1 MSLSRRTIV
10 NKPIVIKR
18 RLPLSESTIISS
30 RMRQISSGTEDTSV
44 SPQQQQQSSSFST
57 TRVARTMGSITSVC
71 DSFFVLIKVWIVPV
85 QKFLLK
91 QWQGLSADAQ
101 DFLILE
107 LFFLMNQENQVF
119 RFYY

>member
-30 RMRQISSGTEDTSV
+30 RMRQISSGTADTSV